1 MALGSDVKRG
11 QQQTTQEIEEVLEGL
26 EKLIERTKV
35 MYEQYFMGIQ
45 KMAPA
50 QLHRDVERKVREL
63 TQHQIRNTGLR
74 FRFQTLSQKFGA
86 YNTYWKRTLREIEQ
100 GRYVRDL
107 ARVKRKADEM
117 GEDLPEELL
126 AKLPKLVQDRIRRE
140 RGRMAEKKRT
150 EAAATAAATPDEA
163 AAAATMHEV
172 SRAPRPAVHRID
184 EEEAAGSLFG
194 DGDLDMDNL
203 FGALTGEA
211 PAPAAKPIA
220 KPTPRPDL
228 IPSASPSPAPGP
240 IPKSAPVVTK
250 PMDLIPRSAPKV
262 GVPVPRQAGAVPPPS
277 VPTTRVPVVPP
288 PIPGAAAKPPPSPAP
303 AAAPPPGMSEKQCRE
318 LHASYV
324 KARQMVGEKDPVPY
338 DKMMATLG
346 KQAPA
351 IMKEHGAKG
360 VEYQVVVRGEKV
372 ILKAKPIK

>member
-1 MALGSDVKRG
+1 VALGSDIKRG
-11 QQQTTQEIEEVLEGL
+11 QQTPEEVEETLEGL

-63 TQHQIRNTGLR
+63 TQQQIRNTGLR

-107 ARVKRKADEM
+107 VRVKRKAEQN

-126 AKLPKLVQDRIRRE
+126 AKLPKLVQDRIRRDRARLAE
-140 RGRMAEKKRT
+140 RTQAER
-150 EAAATAAATPDEA
+150 DDA
-163 AAAATMHEV
+163 AAAAPALAEV
-172 SRAPRPAVHRID
+172 SRAPRPAVHHID
-184 EEEAAGSLFG
+184 ESAAADASALFG
-194 DGDLDMDNL
+194 DDDLDMDNL
-203 FGALTGEA
+203 FGALTSESLEPPPPSPRPAPPPPAKVEARPAPPAKVEA
-211 PAPAAKPIA
+211 P
-220 KPTPRPDL
+220 RP
-228 IPSASPSPAPGP
+228 
-240 IPKSAPVVTK
+240 VTR
-250 PMDLIPRSAPKV
+250 PMDIIPRSMPKMSAPITR
-262 GVPVPRQAGAVPPPS
+262 PVGAVPPPS
-277 VPTTRVPVVPP
+277 PPGAAKPSAVVPP
-288 PIPGAAAKPPPSPAP
+288 PIPSAAQKPPAPP
-303 AAAPPPGMSEKQCRE
+303 AAAAPPPPPGMSEAQARE
-318 LHASYV
+318 LHARYV
-324 KARQMVGEKDPVPY
+324 KARQMVGEKEPVAY
-338 DKMMATLG
+338 DKLMATLG
-346 KQAPA
+346 KQAPT